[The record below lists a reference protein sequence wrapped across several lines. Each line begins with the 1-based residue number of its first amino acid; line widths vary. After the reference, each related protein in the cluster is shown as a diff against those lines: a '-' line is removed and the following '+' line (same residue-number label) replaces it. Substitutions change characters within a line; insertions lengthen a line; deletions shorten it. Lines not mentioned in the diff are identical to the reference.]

1 MENPP
6 SQQLLSLSMIAIRR
20 HIGTLMLAIA
30 VVVVGIFFIFRLQ
43 VDLLPAITYPRIGVR
58 VNVPGVTPEIAIEEV
73 TKPLEEALTATE
85 GVVQVYST
93 TREGMVRINLYFE
106 PGEDIDQALTDATA
120 TFNRSRNSL
129 PDIVEDARLFK
140 FDPSQLPVY
149 EFALESASLDNRTL
163 RIFADEE
170 LSRELTVVP
179 GVATVDVA
187 GGVTEEIRVNLDL
200 SRLQTLG
207 IGVNDV
213 LNTLTQRNQDIAGGR
228 LRGES
233 GEPLI
238 RTQGRFRDIEDLRNL
253 TLEVN
258 NNNNDSSL
266 GNRKIYLRDVAE
278 IKDSTTEQRVFVN
291 LNSNPAIKLSI
302 QKQPDANTIT
312 VVAGIKQKLAFLRE
326 SGLIPADMQLV
337 TTLDESRFIQ
347 DSITNVVSAGLIGTI
362 LAAIA
367 VFFFLGSLRQTLI
380 IVLAIPLATFTA
392 IILMKVLGLSI
403 NIFSLGGLA
412 LGVGIVVDNSIVML
426 ENIAGR
432 ISVGNSGVQEF
443 RSSEEIAAKASQE
456 VESALIASTATN
468 LVAVLPF
475 LLIGGLFSLLFR
487 ELIITIS
494 LAIAASLL
502 LALTVVPML
511 SSRLLR
517 IKWSSKVGKLPLLQF
532 FNTQLNS
539 ATNNYLGLLKTVLR
553 YRILVVGMAVII
565 LGTGSWWMFDR
576 LPQEILPPI
585 STGQVRLFARFPPGT
600 NLATNKQVMEEVDK
614 ILLQQPETE
623 YVFTSTGG
631 FLFAGNISENL
642 LRSSSTITLKPNSDL
657 EAFVSR
663 VDELF
668 KDLNLVDIRLRLSPG
683 EVRGLTLNNSPVRA
697 SIDVVLQGKDPDI
710 LAAAGDKVLK
720 TLDDRATLAR
730 FRPDTDPQE
739 AEIQIK
745 PRWERLADLGLSL
758 QDMGRTVQTAINGST
773 PTQLQRDERLVDIR
787 VQVNERSRQN
797 LSQLEQLP
805 LLANNNL
812 IQLRD
817 IANVG
822 FGEAPKE
829 IQRINQRATFIIAGD
844 VTEGEKLSDALAE
857 VQTILADIDL
867 PPEVSFL
874 PSYAAT
880 SNQQIQ
886 NSLGT
891 LGGLAVFLVFVV
903 MAVQYNSLIDPL
915 VIIFTVPLAL
925 AGGIFGLYISQTA
938 VGATVL
944 VGAVLLVGIVVN
956 NAIVMV
962 EFANQLHQEQNL
974 SRHTAI
980 LKASAAR
987 LRPILMTT
995 ITTVL
1000 GMFPLALGMGEGSEF
1015 LQPLG
1020 VVVFAGLAFA
1030 TLLTLFIIPCFYIL
1044 LHGLERKQSQYE

>member
-6 SQQLLSLSMIAIRR
+6 PLSLSAIAIRR

-73 TKPLEEALTATE
+73 TKPLEQALTATE
-85 GVVQVYST
+85 GVVQIYST
-93 TREGMVRINLYFE
+93 TREGRVRVNLYFE
-106 PGEDIDQALTDATA
+106 PGEDIDRALSDATA
-120 TFNRSRNSL
+120 TFNRVRNRL
-129 PDIVEDARLFK
+129 PDLVEDARLFK
-140 FDPSQLPVY
+140 YDPSQLPVY
-149 EFALESASLDNRTL
+149 EFALESRSLGDRAL

-170 LSRELTVVP
+170 LSRELTIVP
-179 GVATVDVA
+179 GVASVDVA

-207 IGVNDV
+207 IGVNEV
-213 LNTLTQRNQDIAGGR
+213 LNSLSQRNQDIAGGR
-228 LRGES
+228 LRGEA

-238 RTQGRFRDIEDLRNL
+238 RTQGRFKNVAEIRNL
-253 TLEVN
+253 ALEVN
-258 NNNNDSSL
+258 NN
-266 GNRKIYLRDVAE
+266 NRKIYLRDVATIE
-278 IKDSTTEQRVFVN
+278 DTTTEQRVFVN
-291 LNSNPAIKLSI
+291 LNGHPAIKISI

-312 VVAGIKQKLAFLRE
+312 VAEGVKQKLAYLRE
-326 SGLIPADMQLV
+326 SGVIPADMQIV
-337 TTLDESRFIQ
+337 ATTDESRFIS
-347 DSITNVVSAGLIGTI
+347 DSIGNVVRAGLIGTI

-380 IVLAIPLATFTA
+380 IAIAIPLATFTA
-392 IILMKVLGLSI
+392 IILMKLLGLSI

-426 ENIAGR
+426 ENIAIRSSPFGF
-432 ISVGNSGVQEF
+432 GVQ
-443 RSSEEIAAKASQE
+443 SSEKIATKASQE

-511 SSRLLR
+511 SARLLG
-517 IKWSSKVGKLPLLQF
+517 IKWSSRVGKFPALQF
-532 FNTQLNS
+532 FNTQLNA
-539 ATNNYLGLLKTVLR
+539 ATNNYVRLLKTVLR
-553 YRILVVGMAVII
+553 YRILAII
-565 LGTGSWWMFDR
+565 LAAFILGSSSWWMVDR

-585 STGQVRLFARFPPGT
+585 NTGQVQLYARFPTGT
-600 NLATNKQVMEEVDK
+600 DLATNQKVMAEVDK

-623 YVFTSTGG
+623 YVFTSVGG
-631 FLFAGNISENL
+631 FLFAGNTSENL
-642 LRSSSTITLKPNSDL
+642 LRSSSTITLKPNSNL
-657 EAFVSR
+657 EAFVPR
-663 VDELF
+663 VNQLF
-668 KDLNLVDIRLRLSPG
+668 QQLNLVDIRLRLSPG
-683 EVRGLTLNNSPVRA
+683 RVRGLTLNNSPVRA
-697 SIDVVLQGKDPDI
+697 DIDVILQGKDTAI
-710 LAAAGDKVLK
+710 LAQAGRKVLK
-720 TLDDRATLAR
+720 TLDEQAILSR
-730 FRPDTDPQE
+730 FRPDTDSQE
-739 AEIQIK
+739 PEIQIK
-745 PRWERLADLGLSL
+745 PDWSRLSDLGLSFPDL
-758 QDMGRTVQTAINGST
+758 GETVQTAINGST
-773 PTQLQRDERLVDIR
+773 PTQLQRDERLVDIK

-797 LSQLEQLP
+797 FTQLAQLP

-812 IQLRD
+812 IQLKD
-817 IANVG
+817 IATIDIG
-822 FGEAPKE
+822 AAPKT
-829 IQRINQRATFIIAGD
+829 IQRINQRSSFILAGD

-857 VQTILADIDL
+857 VQAILTDIEL
-867 PPEVSFL
+867 PPGVSLL

-880 SNQQIQ
+880 SNQQIRK
-886 NSLGT
+886 SLAI
-891 LGGLAVFLVFVV
+891 LGSLAVFLVFVV

-915 VIIFTVPLAL
+915 VIILTVPLAL

-962 EFANQLHQEQNL
+962 EFANQLHQTHNL
-974 SRHTAI
+974 SRQTAI
-980 LKASAAR
+980 LKAAAVR

-1020 VVVFAGLAFA
+1020 VVVFSGLAFA
-1030 TLLTLFIIPCFYIL
+1030 TLLTLFIIPCFYVL
-1044 LHGLERKQSQYE
+1044 LHRESPKKYF